1 MKKYYEELL
10 GIKESVLALR
20 ANNENEIDVIL
31 RENLE
36 LEEEIQNQNEKLIDG
51 NKEIESTVVEV
62 EIERLENLIKE
73 NEEVIKDK
81 VGEVEKETAKMFEK
95 VEEYRN
101 EVNYKIE
108 KIETNILPNI
118 KARLSSYEEL
128 KRMEVLKNSKNI
140 QNNID
145 ILNDK
150 LEKMESKLLELKE
163 EMNGIEKVVEEYNNT
178 TEKELEEITGE
189 IEKEE
194 TVVENREVVE
204 EKVEEVEKTE
214 KEPEIEN
221 NKDRLSI
228 DFDITTGTY
237 NVVGKDGSFTIKAF
251 ENGKNFVLPDDYKTK
266 MMKELEKMGIPT
278 LKVGQLDPMVHYIL
292 SVMDD
297 KALKEDYIRKAT
309 EKEELPID
317 LKYNMVT
324 KVNGEKRKDEAKIGF
339 FKRLQL
345 NRIAR
350 KQEKMGAKVE
360 RNLKNKFK
368 KRMALAASVVT
379 VAGMAQTASV
389 NEKAEIKDTKPKNAS
404 ELRLSQEEFKQIV
417 DQASKDKLLDIAMRH
432 SPERESIGIGSKA
445 KLKDLEYYETPELTG
460 NHNNVKNLND
470 KTVEIGMIEIFDK
483 DGNVKVIKADDLKGL
498 NENQLQETKLAQLKR
513 KNKDSKI
520 IVHMKTEEHK
530 EGIGF
535 AEWTEKLQNEFTES
549 IKNEKTNT
557 SDTIIRI
564 KPDVVIGQNKY
575 EEKVEEKVE
584 EKKETVKTEEKKNED
599 KKVEE
604 KKSEEKKVEEKKVEK
619 KTMTEL
625 IEDEHFRD

>member
-1 MKKYYEELL
+1 MKKYFEELL

-20 ANNENEIDVIL
+20 TKNENEIDVIL

-36 LEEEIQNQNEKLIDG
+36 LEEEIQNQNEKLIEG

-128 KRMEVLKNSKNI
+128 KKMEVLKNSKNI
-140 QNNID
+140 QNNMD

-178 TEKELEEITGE
+178 TEKELEEITGK

-194 TVVENREVVE
+194 PVVENREVVE

-214 KEPEIEN
+214 KEPEREN
-221 NKDRLSI
+221 NKDRISI
-228 DFDITTGTY
+228 DFDIATGTY
-237 NVVGKDGSFTIKAF
+237 NVVGKDNSFTIKAF
-251 ENGKNFVLPDDYKTK
+251 ENGKNFVLPDDYKLK

-278 LKVGQLDPMVHYIL
+278 LKVKQLDPMVHYIL

-297 KALKEDYIRKAT
+297 KALKEDYIIKAT

-324 KVNGEKRKDEAKIGF
+324 KVNGEKRKNEAKIGF

-360 RNLKNKFK
+360 RNIKNKFK

-389 NEKAEIKDTKPKNAS
+389 TEKAEIKDTKPKNAN
-404 ELRLSQEEFKQIV
+404 ELRLSQEEFKQIL
-417 DQASKDKLLDIAMRH
+417 DQVSKDKLLDIAMRH

-460 NHNNVKNLND
+460 KHNNVKDLND

-498 NENQLQETKLAQLKR
+498 NENQLKETKLAQLKR

-520 IVHMKTEEHK
+520 IVHIKTEEYK

-564 KPDVVIGQNKY
+564 KPDVEIGQNKY